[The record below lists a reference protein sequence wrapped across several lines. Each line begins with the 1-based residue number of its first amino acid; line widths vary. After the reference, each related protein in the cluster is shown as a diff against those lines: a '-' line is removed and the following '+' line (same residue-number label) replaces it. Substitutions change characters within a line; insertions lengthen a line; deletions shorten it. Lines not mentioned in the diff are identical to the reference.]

1 MRVVFPNPSDGF
13 SDNSIDLSD
22 QVTEVY
28 IAHVTLS
35 EQQWVKKMVLR

>member
-22 QVTEVY
+22 QALGVY
-28 IAHVTLS
+28 FADIS
-35 EQQWVKKMVLR
+35 QGENQWVNKLV